1 MKRPFF
7 YAVGLCI
14 LSTTTA
20 LAQTDESLKTQQDSL
35 SNASTEETLDELIIQ
50 SIRAKDNTPMTFSK
64 ITKKD
69 LESRNLG
76 QDIPALLNFMPSVVS
91 TSDAGN
97 GVGYSGIRVRGSDA
111 TRINVTIN
119 GIPYN
124 DAESHGTF
132 WVNMPDFV
140 SSVENMQLQR
150 GVGASTNGAGAFG
163 GSLNMLT
170 DGYAY
175 NAGGEIANSFGS
187 FNTRK
192 HTVKFTTGLIDNRF
206 ELTGRL
212 SDMRSDGYID
222 RASSRLQSYFLQGT
236 YVEGNTLIKLLTFGG
251 NEKTYQAWN
260 GVEDSDIEK
269 YGRRFNTSGMYFD
282 ADGNMRFYDNETDN
296 YKQNHYQLHWHQKWS
311 DNWQSSLAFHY
322 TDGLG
327 YYENYKAGEDIT
339 EYGFEPIMVNG
350 ELIEESDIIRRKYL
364 ENDFYGLTF
373 SVNYNKD
380 NFDLMIGGAAN
391 QYKGD
396 HYGDILWTSEPLDYQ
411 YKQYYYFDNS
421 TKNDANV
428 FAKATYTIDDSWIL
442 YGDLQLRNVTYEANG
457 QDTGLV
463 DDKFNFF
470 NPKAGV
476 TYLLND
482 ENNFY
487 LSYARANREPN
498 RNDYEN
504 GNPKPETLDDF
515 ELGWKLNK
523 TNFQLNINGYYMHY
537 TNQLV
542 LTGAL
547 NDVGAAVRENSGKS
561 YRAGIEIDAK
571 YRFHEKWLWQ
581 PNLTFSQNKNVD
593 YRAEFDGEIR
603 HFGNTSISFS
613 PDIIAGNAITFLP
626 IDDLSL
632 TLLTKYV
639 GEQYMGNTDREKSK
653 LKAYT
658 TTDFVASYRL
668 PLKKWFKE
676 ARIDLMVNNIF
687 DTEYI
692 SNGFYYTF
700 DDDWS
705 NPGQIATQEGAGY
718 YPQAMMNFLVGL
730 TLKF

>member
-1 MKRPFF
+1 MKRCFF
-7 YAVGLCI
+7 CTVGLAV
-14 LSTTTA
+14 LSSATA
-20 LAQTDESLKTQQDSL
+20 FAQTDESLQTQNDSL
-35 SNASTEETLDELIIQ
+35 KNSQTEEVLDELIIQ
-50 SIRAKDNTPMTFSK
+50 SVRAKDNTPMTFSK

-76 QDIPALLNFMPSVVS
+76 QDIPVLLNFMPSVVS

-97 GVGYSGIRVRGSDA
+97 GVGYTGIRVRGSDA

-150 GVGASTNGAGAFG
+150 GVGSSTNGAGAFG

-170 DGYAY
+170 DGYSY
-175 NAGGEIANSFGS
+175 ESGGEISNSFGS

-212 SDMRSDGYID
+212 SDMHSDGYID

-236 YVEGNTLIKLLTFGG
+236 YVEGQTLIKMLAFGG

-260 GVEDSDIEK
+260 GVENADIKEF
-269 YGRRFNTSGMYFD
+269 GRRFNTSGMYFD
-282 ADGNMRFYDNETDN
+282 DDGNMRFYDNETDN
-296 YKQNHYQLHWHQKWS
+296 YKQNHYQIHWHQKWS
-311 DNWQSSLAFHY
+311 DYWQSSLAFHY
-322 TDGLG
+322 TDGFG
-327 YYENYKAGEDIT
+327 YYENYKAGEDVT
-339 EYGFEPIMVNG
+339 EYGLEPVMVNG

-364 ENDFYGLTF
+364 ENDFYGFTF
-373 SVNYNKD
+373 SANYNKD
-380 NFDLMIGGAAN
+380 DFDLMIGGAVN

-396 HYGDILWTSEPLDYQ
+396 HFGDILWTREPLVYQ
-411 YKQYYYFDNS
+411 YKQQYYFDNS

-428 FAKATYTIDDSWIL
+428 FAKATYVIDNSWVL
-442 YGDLQLRNVTYEANG
+442 YGDLQLRNVSYEANG

-482 ENNFY
+482 ESNFY

-498 RNDYEN
+498 RNDYES
-504 GNPKPETLDDF
+504 GNPKPETMDDF

-523 TNFQLNINGYYMHY
+523 DNLQLNVNGYYMHY

-547 NDVGAAVRENSGKS
+547 NDVGAPVRENSGKS
-561 YRAGIEIDAK
+561 YRAGIEIDAR
-571 YRFHEKWLWQ
+571 YRFHDKWLWQ
-581 PNLTFSQNKNVD
+581 PNLAISQNKNID
-593 YRAEFDGEIR
+593 YRAEFDGEIQD
-603 HFGNTSISFS
+603 FGNTNISFS
-613 PDIIAGNAITFLP
+613 PNFIAGNAITFLP
-626 IDDLSL
+626 VDDLSL

-639 GEQYMGNTDREKSK
+639 GKQYMGNTDSDTSK
-653 LKAYT
+653 LDAYT

-692 SNGFYYTF
+692 SNGYYYTY
-700 DDDWS
+700 DDDWT
-705 NPGQIATQEGAGY
+705 NPEQISTIEGAGY
-718 YPQAMMNFLVGL
+718 YPQATMNFLLGL
-730 TLKF
+730 NLKF

>member
-1 MKRPFF
+1 MKRCFF
-7 YAVGLCI
+7 CTVGLAV
-14 LSTTTA
+14 LSSATA
-20 LAQTDESLKTQQDSL
+20 FAQTDESLQTQNDSL
-35 SNASTEETLDELIIQ
+35 KNSQTEEVLDELIIQ
-50 SIRAKDNTPMTFSK
+50 SVRAKDNTPMTFSK

-76 QDIPALLNFMPSVVS
+76 QDIPVLLNFMPSVVS

-97 GVGYSGIRVRGSDA
+97 GVGYTGIRVRGSDA

-150 GVGASTNGAGAFG
+150 GVGSSTNGAGAFG

-170 DGYAY
+170 DGYSY
-175 NAGGEIANSFGS
+175 ESGGEISNSFGS

-212 SDMRSDGYID
+212 SDMHSDGYID

-236 YVEGNTLIKLLTFGG
+236 YVEGQTLIKMLAFGG

-260 GVEDSDIEK
+260 GVENADIKEF
-269 YGRRFNTSGMYFD
+269 GRRFNTSGMYFD
-282 ADGNMRFYDNETDN
+282 DDGNMRFYDNETDN

-311 DNWQSSLAFHY
+311 DYWQSSVAFHY
-322 TDGLG
+322 TDGFG

-339 EYGFEPIMVNG
+339 EYGLEPVMVNG

-364 ENDFYGLTF
+364 ENDFYGFTF
-373 SVNYNKD
+373 SANYNKD
-380 NFDLMIGGAAN
+380 NFDLMIGGAVN

-396 HYGDILWTSEPLDYQ
+396 HFGDILWTREPLVYQ
-411 YKQYYYFDNS
+411 YKQQYYFDNS

-428 FAKATYTIDDSWIL
+428 FAKAIYVIDNSWVL
-442 YGDLQLRNVTYEANG
+442 YGDLQLRNVSYEANG

-482 ENNFY
+482 ESNFY

-498 RNDYEN
+498 RNDYES
-504 GNPKPETLDDF
+504 GNPKPETMDDF

-523 TNFQLNINGYYMHY
+523 DNLQLNVNGYYMHY

-547 NDVGAAVRENSGKS
+547 NDVGAPVRENSGKS
-561 YRAGIEIDAK
+561 YRAGIEIDAR
-571 YRFHEKWLWQ
+571 YRFHDKWLWQ
-581 PNLTFSQNKNVD
+581 PNLAISQNKNID
-593 YRAEFDGEIR
+593 YRAEFDGEIQD
-603 HFGNTSISFS
+603 FGNTNISFS
-613 PDIIAGNAITFLP
+613 PNFIAGNAITFLP
-626 IDDLSL
+626 VDDLSL
-632 TLLTKYV
+632 TLLTKFV
-639 GEQYMGNTDREKSK
+639 GKQYMGNTDSDASK
-653 LKAYT
+653 LDAYT

-692 SNGFYYTF
+692 SNGYYYTY
-700 DDDWS
+700 DDDWT
-705 NPGQIATQEGAGY
+705 NPEQISTIEGAGY
-718 YPQAMMNFLVGL
+718 YPQATMNFLLGL
-730 TLKF
+730 NLKF

>member
-50 SIRAKDNTPMTFSK
+50 SVRAKDNTPMTFSK

-350 ELIEESDIIRRKYL
+350 NLIEESDIIRRKYL

-498 RNDYEN
+498 RDDYEN

-523 TNFQLNINGYYMHY
+523 TNFQLNVNGYYMHY

>member
-1 MKRPFF
+1 MKRCFF
-7 YAVGLCI
+7 CIVGLAV
-14 LSTTTA
+14 LSSATA
-20 LAQTDESLKTQQDSL
+20 FAQTDESLQTQNDSL
-35 SNASTEETLDELIIQ
+35 KNSQTEEVLDELIIQ
-50 SIRAKDNTPMTFSK
+50 SVRAKDNTPMTFSK

-76 QDIPALLNFMPSVVS
+76 QDIPVLLNFMPSVVS

-97 GVGYSGIRVRGSDA
+97 GVGYTGIRVRGSDA

-150 GVGASTNGAGAFG
+150 GVGSSTNGAGAFG

-170 DGYAY
+170 DGYSY
-175 NAGGEIANSFGS
+175 ESGGEISNSFGS

-212 SDMRSDGYID
+212 SDMHSDGYID

-236 YVEGNTLIKLLTFGG
+236 YVEGQTLIKMLAFGG

-260 GVEDSDIEK
+260 GVESADIKEF
-269 YGRRFNTSGMYFD
+269 GRRFNTSGMYFD
-282 ADGNMRFYDNETDN
+282 DDGNMRFYDNETDN
-296 YKQNHYQLHWHQKWS
+296 YKQNHYQIHWHQKWS
-311 DNWQSSLAFHY
+311 DYWQSSLAFHY
-322 TDGLG
+322 TDGFG
-327 YYENYKAGEDIT
+327 YYENYKASEDVT
-339 EYGFEPIMVNG
+339 EYGLEPVMVNG

-364 ENDFYGLTF
+364 ENDFYGFTF
-373 SVNYNKD
+373 SANYNKD
-380 NFDLMIGGAAN
+380 NFDLMIGGAVN

-396 HYGDILWTSEPLDYQ
+396 HFGDILWTREPLAYQ
-411 YKQYYYFDNS
+411 YKQQYYFDNS

-428 FAKATYTIDDSWIL
+428 FAKATYVIDNSWVL
-442 YGDLQLRNVTYEANG
+442 YGDLQLRNVSYEANG

-463 DDKFNFF
+463 DDKFSFF

-482 ENNFY
+482 ESNFY

-498 RNDYEN
+498 RNDYES
-504 GNPKPETLDDF
+504 GNPKPETMDDF

-523 TNFQLNINGYYMHY
+523 DNLQLNVNGYYMHY

-547 NDVGAAVRENSGKS
+547 NDVGAPVRENSGKS
-561 YRAGIEIDAK
+561 YRAGIEIDAR
-571 YRFHEKWLWQ
+571 YRFHDKWLWQ
-581 PNLTFSQNKNVD
+581 PNLAISQNKNID
-593 YRAEFDGEIR
+593 YRAEFDGEIQD
-603 HFGNTSISFS
+603 FGNTNISFS
-613 PDIIAGNAITFLP
+613 PNFIAGNAITFLP
-626 IDDLSL
+626 VDDLSL

-639 GEQYMGNTDREKSK
+639 GKQYMGNTDSDASK
-653 LKAYT
+653 LDAYT

-692 SNGFYYTF
+692 SNGYYYTY
-700 DDDWS
+700 DDDWT
-705 NPGQIATQEGAGY
+705 NPEQISTIEGAGY
-718 YPQAMMNFLVGL
+718 YPQATMNFLLGL
-730 TLKF
+730 NLKF

>member
-1 MKRPFF
+1 
-7 YAVGLCI
+7 
-14 LSTTTA
+14 
-20 LAQTDESLKTQQDSL
+20 
-35 SNASTEETLDELIIQ
+35 
-50 SIRAKDNTPMTFSK
+50 
-64 ITKKD
+64 
-69 LESRNLG
+69 
-76 QDIPALLNFMPSVVS
+76 
-91 TSDAGN
+91 
-97 GVGYSGIRVRGSDA
+97 
-111 TRINVTIN
+111 
-119 GIPYN
+119 
-124 DAESHGTF
+124 
-132 WVNMPDFV
+132 
-140 SSVENMQLQR
+140 
-150 GVGASTNGAGAFG
+150 
-163 GSLNMLT
+163 
-170 DGYAY
+170 
-175 NAGGEIANSFGS
+175 
-187 FNTRK
+187 
-192 HTVKFTTGLIDNRF
+192 
-206 ELTGRL
+206 
-212 SDMRSDGYID
+212 
-222 RASSRLQSYFLQGT
+222 
-236 YVEGNTLIKLLTFGG
+236 
-251 NEKTYQAWN
+251 
-260 GVEDSDIEK
+260 
-269 YGRRFNTSGMYFD
+269 
-282 ADGNMRFYDNETDN
+282 
-296 YKQNHYQLHWHQKWS
+296 KWS

-653 LKAYT
+653 
-658 TTDFVASYRL
+658 
-668 PLKKWFKE
+668 
-676 ARIDLMVNNIF
+676 
-687 DTEYI
+687 
-692 SNGFYYTF
+692 
-700 DDDWS
+700 
-705 NPGQIATQEGAGY
+705 
-718 YPQAMMNFLVGL
+718 
-730 TLKF
+730 

>member
-1 MKRPFF
+1 
-7 YAVGLCI
+7 
-14 LSTTTA
+14 STTTA

-222 RASSRLQSYFLQGT
+222 RASSRLQSYLLQGT

-282 ADGNMRFYDNETDN
+282 ADGNMHFYDNETDN

-364 ENDFYGLTF
+364 ENDFYG
-373 SVNYNKD
+373 
-380 NFDLMIGGAAN
+380 
-391 QYKGD
+391 
-396 HYGDILWTSEPLDYQ
+396 
-411 YKQYYYFDNS
+411 
-421 TKNDANV
+421 
-428 FAKATYTIDDSWIL
+428 
-442 YGDLQLRNVTYEANG
+442 
-457 QDTGLV
+457 
-463 DDKFNFF
+463 
-470 NPKAGV
+470 
-476 TYLLND
+476 
-482 ENNFY
+482 
-487 LSYARANREPN
+487 
-498 RNDYEN
+498 
-504 GNPKPETLDDF
+504 
-515 ELGWKLNK
+515 
-523 TNFQLNINGYYMHY
+523 
-537 TNQLV
+537 
-542 LTGAL
+542 
-547 NDVGAAVRENSGKS
+547 
-561 YRAGIEIDAK
+561 
-571 YRFHEKWLWQ
+571 
-581 PNLTFSQNKNVD
+581 
-593 YRAEFDGEIR
+593 
-603 HFGNTSISFS
+603 
-613 PDIIAGNAITFLP
+613 
-626 IDDLSL
+626 
-632 TLLTKYV
+632 
-639 GEQYMGNTDREKSK
+639 
-653 LKAYT
+653 
-658 TTDFVASYRL
+658 
-668 PLKKWFKE
+668 
-676 ARIDLMVNNIF
+676 
-687 DTEYI
+687 
-692 SNGFYYTF
+692 
-700 DDDWS
+700 
-705 NPGQIATQEGAGY
+705 
-718 YPQAMMNFLVGL
+718 
-730 TLKF
+730 

>member
-282 ADGNMRFYDNETDN
+282 ADGNMHFYDNETDN

>member
-1 MKRPFF
+1 MKRCFF
-7 YAVGLCI
+7 CTVGLAV
-14 LSTTTA
+14 LSSVTVF
-20 LAQTDESLKTQQDSL
+20 AQTDESLQTQNDSL
-35 SNASTEETLDELIIQ
+35 KNSQTEEVLDELIIQ
-50 SIRAKDNTPMTFSK
+50 SVRAKDNTPMTFSK

-69 LESRNLG
+69 LENRNLG
-76 QDIPALLNFMPSVVS
+76 QDIPVLLNFMPSVVS

-97 GVGYSGIRVRGSDA
+97 GVGYTGIRVRGSDA

-150 GVGASTNGAGAFG
+150 GVGSSTNGAGAFG

-170 DGYAY
+170 DGYSY
-175 NAGGEIANSFGS
+175 ESGGEISNSFGS

-212 SDMRSDGYID
+212 SDMHSDGYID

-236 YVEGNTLIKLLTFGG
+236 YVEGQTLIKMLAFGG

-260 GVEDSDIEK
+260 GVENADIKEF
-269 YGRRFNTSGMYFD
+269 GRRFNTSGMYFD
-282 ADGNMRFYDNETDN
+282 DDGNMRFYDNETDN
-296 YKQNHYQLHWHQKWS
+296 YKQNHYQIHWHQKWS
-311 DNWQSSLAFHY
+311 DYWQSSLAFHY
-322 TDGLG
+322 TDGFG
-327 YYENYKAGEDIT
+327 YYENYKAGEDVT
-339 EYGFEPIMVNG
+339 EYGLEPVMVNG

-364 ENDFYGLTF
+364 ENDFYGFTF
-373 SVNYNKD
+373 SANYNKD
-380 NFDLMIGGAAN
+380 DFDLMIGGAVN

-396 HYGDILWTSEPLDYQ
+396 HFGDILWTREPLVYQ
-411 YKQYYYFDNS
+411 YKRQYYFDNS

-428 FAKATYTIDDSWIL
+428 FAKAIYVIDNSWVL
-442 YGDLQLRNVTYEANG
+442 YGDLQLRNVSYEANG

-482 ENNFY
+482 ESNFY

-498 RNDYEN
+498 RNDYES
-504 GNPKPETLDDF
+504 GNPKPETMDDF

-523 TNFQLNINGYYMHY
+523 DNLQLNVNGYYMHY

-547 NDVGAAVRENSGKS
+547 NDVGAPVRENSGKS
-561 YRAGIEIDAK
+561 YRAGIEIDAR
-571 YRFHEKWLWQ
+571 YRFHDKWLWQ
-581 PNLTFSQNKNVD
+581 PNLAISQNKNID
-593 YRAEFDGEIR
+593 YRAEFDGEIQD
-603 HFGNTSISFS
+603 FGNTNISFS
-613 PDIIAGNAITFLP
+613 PNFIAGNAITFLP
-626 IDDLSL
+626 VDDLSL

-639 GEQYMGNTDREKSK
+639 GKQYMGNTDSDASK
-653 LKAYT
+653 LDAYT

-692 SNGFYYTF
+692 SNGYYYTY
-700 DDDWS
+700 DDDWT
-705 NPGQIATQEGAGY
+705 NPEQISTIEGAGY
-718 YPQAMMNFLVGL
+718 YPQATMNFLLGL
-730 TLKF
+730 NLKF

>member
-50 SIRAKDNTPMTFSK
+50 SVRAKDNTPMTFSK

-282 ADGNMRFYDNETDN
+282 ADGNMHFYDNETDN